1 MKNKYIQIAID
12 GPAGSG
18 KSTIAK
24 KVSSYLKNGIYINT
38 GLMYRAVA
46 YFLLTNNI
54 NINDESAINNFLELF
69 DVELDANSV
78 YIIFNNKKI
87 DVSKQVCNENIGQIA
102 SKISSFK
109 NVRDKLVANQQKIAE
124 NANVVMDGRDI
135 GTVVLPNATLK
146 IFLDASIAK
155 RAKRRLIQLNTIGY
169 KRVDVLENLK
179 SNTELFSSTVE
190 TKEMFLNT
198 LCFFMLLKFKDV
210 NYQIERNFTTD
221 INYYNFLW
229 TSTYSDFSC
238 LSYKKCLFNLNYE
251 ENIYFEKLFGY
262 LASLKNEE
270 LKEILKFIQKIFPH
284 SHLNHDNYKNT
295 DMMYIF
301 KKNFQVLSNK
311 KLIDLL
317 SPINDLLL
325 FNELDVIVNEIKA
338 RDEND
343 KNRQFGPLK
352 QAQDAHVIDTD
363 NLTINRICAEIISL
377 LEAKLDL

>member
-54 NINDESAINNFLELF
+54 NINDENAINNFLELF

-190 TKEMFLNT
+190 TKEMFLNI

-238 LSYKKCLFNLNYE
+238 L
-251 ENIYFEKLFGY
+251 I
-262 LASLKNEE
+262 
-270 LKEILKFIQKIFPH
+270 
-284 SHLNHDNYKNT
+284 
-295 DMMYIF
+295 
-301 KKNFQVLSNK
+301 
-311 KLIDLL
+311 
-317 SPINDLLL
+317 
-325 FNELDVIVNEIKA
+325 
-338 RDEND
+338 
-343 KNRQFGPLK
+343 
-352 QAQDAHVIDTD
+352 
-363 NLTINRICAEIISL
+363 
-377 LEAKLDL
+377 

>member
-1 MKNKYIQIAID
+1 M
-12 GPAGSG
+12 
-18 KSTIAK
+18 
-24 KVSSYLKNGIYINT
+24 
-38 GLMYRAVA
+38 
-46 YFLLTNNI
+46 
-54 NINDESAINNFLELF
+54 
-69 DVELDANSV
+69 
-78 YIIFNNKKI
+78 
-87 DVSKQVCNENIGQIA
+87 
-102 SKISSFK
+102 
-109 NVRDKLVANQQKIAE
+109 
-124 NANVVMDGRDI
+124 
-135 GTVVLPNATLK
+135 
-146 IFLDASIAK
+146 
-155 RAKRRLIQLNTIGY
+155 
-169 KRVDVLENLK
+169 
-179 SNTELFSSTVE
+179 
-190 TKEMFLNT
+190 
-198 LCFFMLLKFKDV
+198 
-210 NYQIERNFTTD
+210 
-221 INYYNFLW
+221 
-229 TSTYSDFSC
+229 
-238 LSYKKCLFNLNYE
+238 FNLNYE

-262 LASLKNEE
+262 LARLKNEE

-352 QAQDAHVIDTD
+352 QASDAHVIDTD